1 MSQQIVAAAR
11 TGIERRSGHGKDLAA
26 LFEGEPRGDQR
37 ARPRRRLDDYDTERH
52 PGNDP
57 VATGKMAGLRF
68 RSERQF
74 GDDHPS
80 ARQGVVEPPVLL
92 GVDDVDTAG
101 DDGDATRL
109 ESAQMRRGVNPPSE
123 PRDHGEPAATS
134 GRCSGR
140 RNNRDTGA
148 SSAFLQM
155 ATDIARHHHER
166 YDGTGYPDGLAG
178 DAIPL
183 PARIVAVA
191 DVYDA
196 LRSKLVYK
204 PELTH
209 VAARRLIL
217 EGISGQF
224 DPNLVA
230 AFRASEANFEEIFA
244 HTKD

>member
-1 MSQQIVAAAR
+1 R
-11 TGIERRSGHGKDLAA
+11 TTDGADIRV
-26 LFEGEPRGDQR
+26 PRGRR
-37 ARPRRRLDDYDTERH
+37 AGATPAFRRGATDTARH
-52 PGNDP
+52 P
-57 VATGKMAGLRF
+57 
-68 RSERQF
+68 
-74 GDDHPS
+74 
-80 ARQGVVEPPVLL
+80 
-92 GVDDVDTAG
+92 
-101 DDGDATRL
+101 
-109 ESAQMRRGVNPPSE
+109 
-123 PRDHGEPAATS
+123 
-134 GRCSGR
+134 
-140 RNNRDTGA
+140 
-148 SSAFLQM
+148 
-155 ATDIARHHHER
+155 HER